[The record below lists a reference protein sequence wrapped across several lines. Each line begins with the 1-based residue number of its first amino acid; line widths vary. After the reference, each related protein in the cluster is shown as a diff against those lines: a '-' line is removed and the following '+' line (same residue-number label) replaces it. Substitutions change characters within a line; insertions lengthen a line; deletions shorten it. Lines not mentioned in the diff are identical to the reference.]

1 MMENYTLIAP
11 CFFGLEKIVARE
23 IQALDFSIIK
33 TEDGRVTFKTGV
45 DGIAKANMWLRTAE
59 RVLWQV
65 AEFEAYTFEELFQ
78 GVKAINWQEY
88 LPYGVY
94 FPVSKVSSVR
104 SELFS
109 KRDIQA
115 ITKKAIVEKMK
126 LQYGGDEYGMIRED
140 EEVMPIF
147 VFIHKNKVTISI
159 DTSGQAL
166 HKRGYREIATAAP
179 IRETLAAAM
188 ISLTPWRPGRPL
200 VDPMCGSGTILIEAA
215 MKGRNMAP
223 GINREFLS
231 EDWRI
236 IDKAIWRQVRKQA
249 YEQINDLQFKIYG
262 SDIDPEAVA
271 IAKENAD
278 IAGVAD
284 YIEFS
289 VADMIDFTSKEKYGF
304 IITNPPYGERLEDE
318 VSVERLY
325 AEMGRMFKKL
335 PTWSLYAITSYEDFE
350 FCFKRK
356 AERKRKIY
364 NGMLRSD
371 YYQYPGPRPPKAEQK

>member
-1 MMENYTLIAP
+1 
-11 CFFGLEKIVARE
+11 
-23 IQALDFSIIK
+23 
-33 TEDGRVTFKTGV
+33 
-45 DGIAKANMWLRTAE
+45 
-59 RVLWQV
+59 
-65 AEFEAYTFEELFQ
+65 
-78 GVKAINWQEY
+78 
-88 LPYGVY
+88 
-94 FPVSKVSSVR
+94 
-104 SELFS
+104 
-109 KRDIQA
+109 
-115 ITKKAIVEKMK
+115 
-126 LQYGGDEYGMIRED
+126 
-140 EEVMPIF
+140 
-147 VFIHKNKVTISI
+147 
-159 DTSGQAL
+159 
-166 HKRGYREIATAAP
+166 
-179 IRETLAAAM
+179 
-188 ISLTPWRPGRPL
+188 
-200 VDPMCGSGTILIEAA
+200 MCGSGTILIEAV

-236 IDKAIWRQVRKQA
+236 IDKDIWRQTRKEA
-249 YEQINDLQFKIYG
+249 YEQINDLDFKVYG

-284 YIEFS
+284 YIDFT
-289 VADMIDFTSKEKYGF
+289 VADMVTFTSKEEYGF

-325 AEMGRMFKKL
+325 ADMGRMYKKL

-371 YYQYPGPRPPKAEQK
+371 YYQYPGPRPPKPVQK

>member
-1 MMENYTLIAP
+1 MMTNYTLVAP

-23 IQALDFSIIK
+23 VTSLGFEIIK
-33 TEDGRVTFKTGV
+33 TEDGRVTFRTNT

-78 GVKAINWQEY
+78 GVKSIDWQKY
-88 LPYGVY
+88 LPEGAY
-94 FPVSKVSSVR
+94 FPISKVSSVR

-109 KRDIQA
+109 KRDIQS
-115 ITKKAIVEKMK
+115 ITKKAIVEKIK
-126 LQYGGDEYGMIRED
+126 LQYGSDEYGMIRED
-140 EEVMPIF
+140 GETMPVF
-147 VFIHKNKVTISI
+147 VFIHKNRVTISI
-159 DTSGQAL
+159 DTSGDAL

-179 IRETLAAAM
+179 IRETLASAM
-188 ISLTPWRPGRPL
+188 LALTPWRPGRPL

-215 MKGRNMAP
+215 MRGINMAP
-223 GINREFLS
+223 GMNREFIS
-231 EDWRI
+231 ESWRI
-236 IDKAIWRQVRKQA
+236 IDKAIWRQVRKEA
-249 YEQINDLQFKIYG
+249 YNQIVDQDFKIYG
-262 SDIDPEAVA
+262 SDIDSEAVE
-271 IAKENAD
+271 IARENAE

-289 VADMIDFTSKEKYGF
+289 VADMADFTSQDQYGF

-325 AEMGRMFKKL
+325 AQMGRMFKKL

-350 FCFKRK
+350 YCFKRP

-371 YYQYPGPRPPKAEQK
+371 YYQYPGPKPPKIKN

>member
-1 MMENYTLIAP
+1 MTNYTLVAP

-23 IQALDFSIIK
+23 VTSLGFEIIK
-33 TEDGRVTFKTGV
+33 TEDGRVTFRTNT

-78 GVKAINWQEY
+78 GVKSIDWQKY
-88 LPYGVY
+88 LPEGAY
-94 FPVSKVSSVR
+94 FPISKVSSVR

-109 KRDIQA
+109 KRDIQS
-115 ITKKAIVEKMK
+115 ITKKAIVEKIK
-126 LQYGGDEYGMIRED
+126 LQYGSDEYGMIRED
-140 EEVMPIF
+140 GETMPVF
-147 VFIHKNKVTISI
+147 VFIHKNRVTISI
-159 DTSGQAL
+159 DTSGDAL

-179 IRETLAAAM
+179 IRETLASAM
-188 ISLTPWRPGRPL
+188 LALTPWRPGRPL

-215 MKGRNMAP
+215 MRGINMAP
-223 GINREFLS
+223 GMNREFIS
-231 EDWRI
+231 ESWRI
-236 IDKAIWRQVRKQA
+236 IDKAIWRQVRKEA
-249 YEQINDLQFKIYG
+249 YDQIVDQDFKIYG
-262 SDIDPEAVA
+262 SDIDSEAVE
-271 IAKENAD
+271 IARENAE

-289 VADMIDFTSKEKYGF
+289 VADMADFTSQDQYGF

-325 AEMGRMFKKL
+325 AQMGRMFKKL

-350 FCFKRK
+350 YCFKRP

-371 YYQYPGPRPPKAEQK
+371 YYQYPGPKPPKIKN

>member
-1 MMENYTLIAP
+1 MKNYTLIAP

-23 IQALDFSIIK
+23 IQALDFEIIK
-33 TEDGRVTFKTGV
+33 TEDGRVTFKTDS

-59 RVLWQV
+59 RVLWRV

-78 GVKAINWQEY
+78 GVKSIDWQQY

-140 EEVMPIF
+140 EEAMPIF

-159 DTSGQAL
+159 DTSGLAL
-166 HKRGYREIATAAP
+166 HKRGYREVSTAAP

-188 ISLTPWRPGRPL
+188 ISLTPWRPGKAL

-223 GINREFLS
+223 GINREFIS
-231 EDWRI
+231 ENWRI
-236 IDKAIWRQVRKQA
+236 IDKDIWRNTRKLA
-249 YEQINDLQFKIYG
+249 YDQINDLEFKLSG
-262 SDIDPEAVA
+262 SDIDPEAIE
-271 IAKENAD
+271 IAKENAE
-278 IAGVAD
+278 IAGVAN
-284 YIEFS
+284 YIDFS
-289 VADMIDFTSKEKYGF
+289 VADMVDFTSKEEYGF

-325 AEMGRMFKKL
+325 AAMGRMFKKL
-335 PTWSLYAITSYEDFE
+335 PTWSLYAITSFEDFE

-371 YYQYPGPRPPKAEQK
+371 YYQYPGPRPPRAPRD

>member
-23 IQALDFSIIK
+23 IQALDFEIIR
-33 TEDGRVTFKTGV
+33 TEDGRVTFKTGPE
-45 DGIAKANMWLRTAE
+45 GIAKANMWLRTAE

-78 GVKAINWQEY
+78 GVKAINWQQY

-94 FPVSKVSSVR
+94 FPISKVSSVR

-115 ITKKAIVEKMK
+115 ITKKAVVEKMK

-159 DTSGQAL
+159 DTSGLAL
-166 HKRGYREIATAAP
+166 HKRGYREVATAAP

-236 IDKAIWRQVRKQA
+236 IDKAIWRQVRKEA
-249 YEQINDLQFKIYG
+249 YEQINDLEFKLYG

-278 IAGVAD
+278 IAGVGD
-284 YIEFS
+284 YIEFN
-289 VADMIDFTSKEKYGF
+289 VADMIDFTSKEEYGF

-325 AEMGRMFKKL
+325 AQMGRMFKKL

-371 YYQYPGPRPPKAEQK
+371 YYQYPGPRPPKPVQK

>member
-1 MMENYTLIAP
+1 MKNYTLIAP

-23 IQALDFSIIK
+23 IQALDFEIIK
-33 TEDGRVTFKTGV
+33 TEDGRVTFKTGI

-59 RVLWQV
+59 RVLWHV
-65 AEFEAYTFEELFQ
+65 AEFEAYSFEELFQ
-78 GVKAINWQEY
+78 GVKAIDWQQY
-88 LPYGVY
+88 IPSGAY

-140 EEVMPIF
+140 EEAMPIF

-159 DTSGQAL
+159 DTSGLAL
-166 HKRGYREIATAAP
+166 HKRGYREVSTAAP

-188 ISLTPWRPGRPL
+188 ISLTPWRPGKEL

-223 GINREFLS
+223 GINREFVS

-236 IDKAIWRQVRKQA
+236 IDKDIWRNTRKLA
-249 YEQINDLQFKIYG
+249 YEQINDLEFKLVG
-262 SDIDPEAVA
+262 SDFDPEAIE
-271 IAKENAD
+271 IAKENAE
-278 IAGVAD
+278 IAGVAN
-284 YIEFS
+284 YIDFS
-289 VADMIDFTSKEKYGF
+289 VADMIDFTSKEQYGF

-318 VSVERLY
+318 ESVERLY
-325 AEMGRMFKKL
+325 AAMGRMFKKL
-335 PTWSLYAITSYEDFE
+335 PTWSLYTITSFEDFE

-371 YYQYPGPRPPKAEQK
+371 YYQYPGPRPPKAPRD

>member
-1 MMENYTLIAP
+1 MENYTLIAP

-23 IQALDFSIIK
+23 IQALDFEIIK
-33 TEDGRVTFKTGV
+33 TEDGRVAFKTGP

-78 GVKAINWQEY
+78 GVKAISWQKY

-94 FPVSKVSSVR
+94 FPISKVSSVR

-126 LQYGGDEYGMIRED
+126 MQYGGDEYGMIRED

-159 DTSGQAL
+159 DTSGLAL

-200 VDPMCGSGTILIEAA
+200 VDPMCGSGTILIEAV

-236 IDKAIWRQVRKQA
+236 IDKDIWRQTRKEA
-249 YEQINDLQFKIYG
+249 YEQINDLDFKVYG

-284 YIEFS
+284 YIDFT
-289 VADMIDFTSKEKYGF
+289 VADMVTFTSKEEYGF

-325 AEMGRMFKKL
+325 ADMGRMYKKL

-371 YYQYPGPRPPKAEQK
+371 YYQYPGPRPPKPVQK

>member
-1 MMENYTLIAP
+1 MENYTLIAP

-23 IQALDFSIIK
+23 IQALDFEIIR
-33 TEDGRVTFKTGV
+33 TEDGRVTFKTGPE
-45 DGIAKANMWLRTAE
+45 GIAKANMWLRTAE

-78 GVKAINWQEY
+78 GVKAINWQQY

-94 FPVSKVSSVR
+94 FPISKVSSVR

-115 ITKKAIVEKMK
+115 ITKKAVVEKMK

-159 DTSGQAL
+159 DTSGLAL
-166 HKRGYREIATAAP
+166 HKRGYREVSTAAP

-236 IDKAIWRQVRKQA
+236 IDKAVWRQIRKEA
-249 YEQINDLQFKIYG
+249 YEQINDLEFKLYG

-278 IAGVAD
+278 IAGVGD
-284 YIEFS
+284 YIEFN
-289 VADMIDFTSKEKYGF
+289 VADMIDFTSKEEYGF

-325 AEMGRMFKKL
+325 AQMGRMFKKL

-371 YYQYPGPRPPKAEQK
+371 YYQYPGPRPPKPVQK